1 MIGLAGTAALKSMT
15 GHGQGEAAIGSGRV
29 QIELR
34 SLNHRFLEVR
44 VRLPAELVEHSGFV
58 EELVRK
64 SLTRG
69 RIEVTGR
76 LTGDALGAPV
86 LDVARARSAYEQL
99 LALRDALSPREPLPL
114 SLLSSVPDLFGARG
128 LPDLRTARDALTR
141 ATEQAC
147 RMVCEMRQREGVAL
161 AADLAARVDR
171 MVEHVAQIEERVPA
185 VVAAA
190 RRRLSERIE
199 KLLPGSSSAIDPI
212 RLEQE
217 IALLA
222 DRADVTEECT
232 RLRSHAEQFRD
243 LLQQGSTEA
252 LGRRLDFLLQEMA
265 REANTIGAKSS
276 DAECARLVVEVKADV
291 ERMREQVQNVM

>member
-1 MIGLAGTAALKSMT
+1 MGASAALKSMT
-15 GHGQGEAAIGSGRV
+15 GHGQGEAPIGSGRV
-29 QIELR
+29 QIEIR

-64 SLTRG
+64 MLGRG

-114 SLLSSVPDLFGARG
+114 SLLASVPDLFGSRG
-128 LPDLRTARDALTR
+128 LPDLRTARDSLAR

-147 RMVCEMRQREGVAL
+147 HTVCEMRTREGAAL
-161 AADLAARVDR
+161 AADLDARVDR
-171 MVEHVAQIEERVPA
+171 MLEHVALIEARVPG
-185 VVAAA
+185 VVIAA
-190 RRRLSERIE
+190 RKRLMERIE
-199 KLLPGSSSAIDPI
+199 KLLPGSSASIDPS

-222 DRADVTEECT
+222 DRTDVTEECT

-243 LLQQGSTEA
+243 LVEQGSSEA

-265 REANTIGAKSS
+265 REANTVGAKSS
-276 DAECARLVVEVKADV
+276 DADVARLVVEVKADV